1 MMEGGVL
8 ENLNGGSMFRY
19 MGELQVDEGKYQELL
34 ASPKNAIKTN
44 LGLSIEEDI
53 HIKTDYK
60 PLSQEEIKL
69 IKETVKK
76 DMNGTLSNEFL
87 DSASNRLAILVLVAL
102 AAAAA
107 YFVLVLWGPD

>member
-1 MMEGGVL
+1 ML
-8 ENLNGGSMFRY
+8 SY
-19 MGELQVDEGKYQELL
+19 MQELQTNEGKYQELL

-60 PLSQEEIKL
+60 PLSQEEIEQ

-87 DSASNRLAILVLVAL
+87 DSASNRLAVLVAV
-102 AAAAA
+102 AVVAAAA
-107 YFVLVLWGPD
+107 YLVLWLWGPD